1 MAFCSKCGKELS
13 DGAQFCAN
21 CGAPVNGASDGSTR
35 VQKFVGEINKCP
47 SCGAV
52 LQSGVLKC
60 PECGYE
66 IRGAQAS
73 KAAAEF
79 NNQLKTA
86 KTQQEYF
93 NIIESFAVPTTR
105 EDIGYFLAM
114 AKTNVERDYN
124 PDSPQDV
131 QLHKSWVI
139 HFNNLKNR
147 VSTMDE
153 KDKHEFQS
161 IIDNT
166 KIAERY
172 STREVDAFRIS
183 LAKTLN
189 PKAKI
194 NLIKTYP
201 IKPNSENLMSLVNFI
216 DSQIEYKNP
225 LLQFFKTLG
234 LAILYIYTLGI
245 AYLILQ
251 KKRKE
256 NGTIDYSNQSNKAW
270 FVRLCEIQKQT
281 SLLEENPAAKEKINS
296 VIKSIKIRKMIVS
309 LICFVV
315 FFVLIGFPIIRGFI
329 NSVYGQ
335 KEINEKQTVSTEV
348 KE

>member
-256 NGTIDYSNQSNKAW
+256 NA
-270 FVRLCEIQKQT
+270 
-281 SLLEENPAAKEKINS
+281 PS
-296 VIKSIKIRKMIVS
+296 VFCVMVNFS
-309 LICFVV
+309 
-315 FFVLIGFPIIRGFI
+315 P
-329 NSVYGQ
+329 
-335 KEINEKQTVSTEV
+335 E
-348 KE
+348 